1 MSCEKCGGYD
11 MSLSTKTPGGFW
23 VILSL
28 ASTAA
33 VLLVLIIQRVLISAE
48 APFVVI
54 RLLRYLRII
63 LSIAGIATGAFAL
76 YKKNLLGIAGIV
88 VALLG
93 WALLPRLVF

>member
-1 MSCEKCGGYD
+1 MKCENCSGYD

-33 VLLVLIIQRVLISAE
+33 VLLVLIVQRLLISAE
-48 APFVVI
+48 APFLVI

-63 LSIAGIATGAFAL
+63 LSIAGIATGAVAL
-76 YKKNLLGIAGIV
+76 VRKNLLGVAGIV
-88 VALLG
+88 LALLG
-93 WALLPRLVF
+93 WALLPRLVI